1 MNKYALLMLAAV
13 NVSMGSHFEGS
24 RVQHDAVTESTLG
37 RHLRRQYLQQAI
49 HE

>member
-37 RHLRRQYLQQAI
+37 RHKTSI
-49 HE
+49 FTGGDP